1 MADNQPNFLA
11 AFKSSLDSL
20 QQFNANLS
28 DAVTKDKQDK
38 DSFLQYVNSELGDIN
53 NKIKALEELINKI
66 NAELNNLRSASEN
79 NTTIISNNDSEK
91 ALLQQQLQQL
101 QAAEAELR
109 QQLAAAQQDASDKQ
123 RTIQQQIDEKEAQIV
138 QLTAEN
144 ASLKSQTDA
153 LNQQLVN
160 RSQTDAEQTAAI
172 QKMTE
177 DNKQALEAQAA
188 ANAAQIQQLQQE
200 IADKDAQIT
209 GINDTNSTGL
219 ASITA
224 ELEECKKGKAEIEKE
239 IAEITAENNNLK
251 EQIAEY
257 EETIKNATATIN
269 EVVGSLNQ
277 LLTQIPQAQDRTTI
291 AALFKEI
298 NDEIAKLTGL
308 LSGPNQ
314 VVAPQQPIV
323 QQPTVQQPP
332 TAKPSTRLPDNTLI
346 TIDNQDV
353 PLGSIRAMLKEKK
366 AATYRIPDAENKYV
380 KALAQVNAARSS
392 VDVLAAIHDN
402 GIVWRNGKVTGGR
415 MSGRMSGRTKKRRAR
430 SKLYSTRKKQR
441 GGFTYDKAH
450 NLFGDKKNTN
460 ASTTSKSYKQKSS
473 VARGRKSTRRTRR

>member
-1 MADNQPNFLA
+1 MAGNQPNFLE

-66 NAELNNLRSASEN
+66 NTELNNLRSASEN

-101 QAAEAELR
+101 QDNEAQLR
-109 QQLAAAQQDASDKQ
+109 QQLAAAQQDAADKQ
-123 RTIQQQIDEKEAQIV
+123 RTIQQQIDEKEATIT

-144 ASLKSQTDA
+144 AALKSQTDA

-177 DNKQALEAQAA
+177 DNKQALETQAA

-200 IADKDAQIT
+200 IADKDAQIA
-209 GINDTNSTGL
+209 GINNTNSTGL

-224 ELEECKKGKAEIEKE
+224 ELDACKAEMVAVKQE

-251 EQIAEY
+251 EQIAQY

-269 EVVGSLNQ
+269 DVVASLNN
-277 LLTQIPQAQDRTTI
+277 LLTQIPQAQDRTAI

-298 NDEIAKLTGL
+298 NDEIAKLNGL

-314 VVAPQQPIV
+314 VVVPQQPQPIEQPIV
-323 QQPTVQQPP
+323 QPQPS
-332 TAKPSTRLPDNTLI
+332 ARLTDNTII
-346 TIDNQDV
+346 TIENDNI
-353 PLGSIRAMLKEKK
+353 PLGNIRAMLKEKK
-366 AATYRIPDAENKYV
+366 KATFRIPDAENKYV
-380 KALAQVNAARSS
+380 KALAQVNAATTIG
-392 VDVLAAIHDN
+392 DVLAAIHDN
-402 GIVWRNGKVTGGR
+402 GITMRHGKVTGGKMGER
-415 MSGRMSGRTKKRRAR
+415 MRERSKKRHT
-430 SKLYSTRKKQR
+430 KTKMYSTRKKQR
-441 GGFTYDKAH
+441 GGFTYDKAQ
-450 NLFGDKKNTN
+450 NLFGNKKNTN
-460 ASTTSKSYKQKSS
+460 SSSTSKSYKPKSS